1 MHGYAVYYPNE
12 DGDRA
17 IAVANSRGFA
27 YVSPE
32 EIRAK
37 KAQIRRLLASL
48 LPRLGTIADIAGM
61 PEQTEEAAVGRKRRT
76 GGYHG
81 RTEVA

>member
-17 IAVANSRGFA
+17 
-27 YVSPE
+27 
-32 EIRAK
+32 
-37 KAQIRRLLASL
+37 
-48 LPRLGTIADIAGM
+48 IADIAGM